1 MADER
6 SGSARSFRK
15 RSFEGFAV
23 VPDGRAFGV
32 ILAASLLGCQ
42 QGRDEADSLAWHT
55 RLGIT
60 THPKLV
66 VASGTEL
73 QLSDSARNAEQMRL
87 FPMGSRVDFA

>member
-32 ILAASLLGCQ
+32 ILAALLLGCQ
-42 QGRDEADSLAWHT
+42 PGRDEADPVALRK

-60 THPKLV
+60 NRPKLV
-66 VASGTEL
+66 FASGTDL
-73 QLSDSARNAEQMRL
+73 RLSDPARNAEQMRL
-87 FPMGSRVDFA
+87 FPIGSQVDFG